1 MTGVHIMVSCHP
13 WGGLNE
19 SFRKCLPELDD
30 CPSHLCATHAG
41 RERTRHSPPCDRP
54 LHTPELPVRPI
65 SALLTFFILG
75 TSAFLAQPVV
85 RVRSRTAV

>member
-41 RERTRHSPPCDRP
+41 RGADEA
-54 LHTPELPVRPI
+54 LPALR
-65 SALLTFFILG
+65 SALTY
-75 TSAFLAQPVV
+75 A
-85 RVRSRTAV
+85 